1 MNMDF
6 EKALQQ
12 IAKSYED
19 EGYVVIVHPDKD
31 HLPGF
36 ALDFGPD
43 LLATR
48 ANERVLVQV
57 KQDRA
62 DLAAD
67 PKIMHRAEITNMQP
81 DWRYDLHV
89 LEQDNSLRKVARVAG
104 QPTAEQIEQML
115 RDAEALIGALPLS
128 EEIRMK
134 SPELDETVRR
144 SAFLQAWA
152 ALEAAMRHA
161 LLRDGEP
168 TELQPT
174 VLIRQLYSS
183 GRISLP
189 EYHLIETNRQMR
201 NSIVHG
207 FGPISVHPNQVQ
219 SITELAR
226 RLLSGT
232 DKPQGASE

>member
-1 MNMDF
+1 MDF
-6 EKALQQ
+6 EKALREV
-12 IAKSYED
+12 ARSYED

-31 HLPGF
+31 HLPDF

-48 ANERVLVQV
+48 PNERVLVEV
-57 KQDRA
+57 KEDRA
-62 DLAAD
+62 DLEAD
-67 PKIMHRAEITNMQP
+67 PKILHRAEITNRQAG
-81 DWRYDLHV
+81 WRYDLHI
-89 LEQDNSLRKVARVAG
+89 LKEDDSLRKVARVAG
-104 QPTAEQIEQML
+104 EPTPERIEQML
-115 RDAEALIGALPLS
+115 RDAEVLLDTLPLP
-128 EEIRMK
+128 EEMRLK

-144 SAFLQAWA
+144 SAFLQTWA

-174 VLIRQLYSS
+174 VVIRELYSS

-189 EYHLIETNRQMR
+189 DYHLIETNRQMR
-201 NSIVHG
+201 NAIVHG
-207 FGPISVHPNQVQ
+207 FGPISVHANQVH
-219 SITELAR
+219 SIIEVAR

-232 DKPQGASE
+232 DKPQAASG